1 MIILTNICQYARFL
15 SSYSRKRDCTERMN
29 NGMETYHPLQLD
41 ILLQTYCFHVL
52 KKKFKSLSQPQA
64 PKIFGTLI
72 NH

>member
-15 SSYSRKRDCTERMN
+15 SSYSRKRDRTERMN

-52 KKKFKSLSQPQA
+52 KKKNSNL
-64 PKIFGTLI
+64 
-72 NH
+72 